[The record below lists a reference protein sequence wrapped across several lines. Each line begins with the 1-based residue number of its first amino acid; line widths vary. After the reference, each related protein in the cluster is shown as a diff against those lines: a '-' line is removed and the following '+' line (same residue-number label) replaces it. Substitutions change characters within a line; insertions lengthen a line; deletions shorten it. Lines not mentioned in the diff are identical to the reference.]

1 MANKTATLLPSTSRL
16 LVDFGERL
24 KLARLRRRIT
34 AKLLAE
40 RAGMSVMTLR
50 SLEAGGA
57 GVTIG
62 AYVSVMQVLGM
73 VQDIAK
79 LAADD
84 QVGRQLQDAQMVASR
99 VSQTVKPAGTQK
111 EASKQVA
118 NNRKTTSDRTTK
130 NQSMSRK
137 PSSHQVLEPVEQQK
151 EYASAIT
158 TESLAA
164 LINTRRK
171 K

>member
-1 MANKTATLLPSTSRL
+1 MANKTAALLPSTSRL

-24 KLARLRRRIT
+24 KLARLRRRLT
-34 AKLLAE
+34 AKLVAE

-62 AYVSVMQVLGM
+62 AYVSVMQVLGL

-79 LAADD
+79 LAGDD
-84 QVGRQLQDAQMVASR
+84 PVGRQLQDAQMFSRRAPNTGSSAKATKSIKSVA
-99 VSQTVKPAGTQK
+99 
-111 EASKQVA
+111 A
-118 NNRKTTSDRTTK
+118 NNRKSGIRDKTTRKSAVRTPISKQTLDLVDK
-130 NQSMSRK
+130 SK
-137 PSSHQVLEPVEQQK
+137 DDDF
-151 EYASAIT
+151 AIT

-164 LINTRRK
+164 LIDTRRK
-171 K
+171 

>member
-24 KLARLRRRIT
+24 KLARLRRRLT
-34 AKLLAE
+34 AKLVAE

-62 AYVSVMQVLGM
+62 AYVSVMQVLGI

-84 QVGRQLQDAQMVASR
+84 QLGRRLQDAQMVGGHGSPPARPAVTEKSFKEKGAGKRQAASR
-99 VSQTVKPAGTQK
+99 
-111 EASKQVA
+111 
-118 NNRKTTSDRTTK
+118 RTTS
-130 NQSMSRK
+130 NQADPLKAVEHHVR
-137 PSSHQVLEPVEQQK
+137 EPVDK
-151 EYASAIT
+151 SKGDTSAIT

-164 LINTRRK
+164 LIDTRWK